1 MHTLG
6 AIWGSVDTLG
16 LFPAWDRI
24 AKRTGGGG
32 RGVLRIA
39 SLTETYEY
47 HIHYFIDIRDVFAAE
62 VNNFCVGIGVY
73 TGESTNP
80 KSSV

>member
-1 MHTLG
+1 MMHTLG

-24 AKRTGGGG
+24 ANRTGGGG
-32 RGVLRIA
+32 VLRTA

-47 HIHYFIDIRDVFAAE
+47 HIHFFIDIRDGFTAE
-62 VNNFCVGIGVY
+62 VNNF
-73 TGESTNP
+73 
-80 KSSV
+80 